1 MLSTSSTRMY
11 AFQILST
18 IRQLGTIRAG
28 SSQSASRIVA
38 SSRFGGR
45 EVGWIAEDVAPEA
58 ELVPVV
64 GDRSLQVGDEQHRR
78 DAGHRR
84 HARMQRRTTPA
95 ASEPRLGQA
104 PGGGVRFPLRLA
116 DAREPLVD
124 R

>member
-28 SSQSASRIVA
+28 FLAEREQDRRLVV
-38 SSRFGGR
+38 FGGR
-45 EVGWIAEDVAPEA
+45 EVGWIAEDVAVEA

-84 HARMQRRTTPA
+84 HARMQRRTTPCCVRA
-95 ASEPRLGQA
+95 ASWT
-104 PGGGVRFPLRLA
+104 GVRRRRTIPFVPG
-116 DAREPLVD
+116 
-124 R
+124 